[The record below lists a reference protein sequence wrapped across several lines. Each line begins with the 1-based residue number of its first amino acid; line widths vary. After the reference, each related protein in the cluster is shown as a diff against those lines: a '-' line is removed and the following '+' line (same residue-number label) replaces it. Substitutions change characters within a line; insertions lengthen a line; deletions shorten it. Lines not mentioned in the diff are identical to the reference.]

1 MDIKQKQK
9 NLKTMKINFKN
20 KNKINMIMLNIFI
33 IILSL
38 PLYVMQENKHIKRK
52 LNFENEITIKIA
64 GTGKQFIVYEWGP
77 ATPSEIY
84 LNGELQASGVK
95 FINVGEDNDENIITM
110 KFNSPL
116 TNVDKLFFYVS
127 RLFSINFIR
136 FK

>member
-38 PLYVMQENKHIKRK
+38 PLYAMQENKHIKRK

-84 LNGELQASGVK
+84 LNGEIQASGVK
-95 FINVGEDNDENIITM
+95 FIDVGEDNDENIIT
-110 KFNSPL
+110 K
-116 TNVDKLFFYVS
+116 
-127 RLFSINFIR
+127 
-136 FK
+136 